1 MPMTPPPEDR
11 DRLRAEQE
19 RAGEEHLSPESA
31 PTEPPKKPAKL
42 VDLGAHRGD
51 ALPTF
56 SDEALALRFAA
67 QNADKLRFVNELGH
81 WFQWSGRHWKEDR
94 TLVAFDAV
102 RALCREAARR
112 ANKLKERG
120 AEKIASR
127 KTVAAVA
134 CLARADRRLAATAA
148 QWDADPWLLN
158 TPGGMV
164 DLKTSELR
172 PHRLEDYCTK
182 MTAVAPGGECPRWLA
197 TLSYIFGGNAEI
209 VSFLQRWA
217 GYSLTGVTSEQKF
230 LFAYGTG
237 ANGKG
242 VTSSTM
248 AGVLGDYAMA
258 APVAVFM
265 ASNSDRTELAMLR
278 GARLVTASETEA
290 GRAWAESRI
299 KQLTGGDK
307 ISARFMRRDF
317 FEFTPQ
323 FKFLIA
329 GNHKPSLRSVDEAMR
344 RRFLF
349 LPFLVTIPEGER
361 DPDLTEKLKAEWP
374 GILAWMIAGC
384 IDWQERG
391 LRPPSAVLL
400 ATKTHLEA
408 EDAFQLWLADA
419 TTREANAWEATREL
433 FLSWTSWALA
443 AGEKVGDEK
452 NFAAALEAAGF
463 AHAKNPEQTKRASGA
478 SSSTAR
484 IFPAPP
490 DMPTDP
496 TPRNPRIPPFPRAAG
511 RVRTPS
517 SYLDVSCARDRA

>member
-11 DRLRAEQE
+11 DRRRAEQE

-31 PTEPPKKPAKL
+31 HPSPPKKPAKL
-42 VDLGAHRGD
+42 VDLGAHRGN

-67 QNADKLRFVNELGH
+67 ENADKLRFVNELGH

-112 ANKLKERG
+112 ANKPKARG
-120 AEKIASR
+120 AEKIASG

-134 CLARADRRLAATAA
+134 SLARTDRRLAATAA

-158 TPGGMV
+158 TPGGTV
-164 DLKTSELR
+164 DLTTGELR

-182 MTAVAPGGECPRWLA
+182 MTAVAPGGECPLWLA
-197 TLSYIFGGNAEI
+197 TLNYVFGGNAEI

-265 ASNSDRTELAMLR
+265 ASNSDRHPTELAMLR

-307 ISARFMRRDF
+307 ISARLMRHDF

-323 FKFLIA
+323 FKLLIA

-344 RRFLF
+344 RRFLL
-349 LPFLVTIPEGER
+349 LPFLITVPEALR

-384 IDWQERG
+384 FDWQERG
-391 LRPPSAVLL
+391 LRPPAAVLL
-400 ATKTHLEA
+400 ATKTYLEA
-408 EDAFQLWLADA
+408 EDAFRLWLADA
-419 TTREANAWEATREL
+419 TTRDANAWEATREL
-433 FLSWTSWALA
+433 FSSWTSWALA
-443 AGEKVGDEK
+443 AGEMVGDEK
-452 NFAAALEAAGF
+452 SFAGALEAAGF
-463 AHAKNPEQTKRASGA
+463 VGGKNTEQTKRGF
-478 SSSTAR
+478 R
-484 IFPAPP
+484 GLKLNRP
-490 DMPTDP
+490 DLPGDP
-496 TPRNPRIPPFPRAAG
+496 RYA
-511 RVRTPS
+511 
-517 SYLDVSCARDRA
+517 D